1 VTNTREIVIAAGK
14 SQGRWGKRQ
23 GKTRGKAGKRLT
35 TTTMEAEI
43 EVECSLIQQI

>member
-14 SQGRWGKRQ
+14 SQGGWAEKA